1 MTDDQIPGHS
11 EENEAPGISRAEI
24 RNARADS
31 KRNTRLIVAGVGA
44 VIVVALTAVGVF
56 LFSSGEEKPA
66 PTTTTT
72 TSTTTSTTT
81 TIPAEPTAVMALT
94 GMPVNAEDPDVA
106 AKLMTPALTVKIDNA
121 PEAHPQVG
129 IQDADV
135 VVEVM
140 VEGISRYIAVFQS
153 HVPDEVGPVRSA
165 RTSDPDIL
173 AMFGKPVFAWS
184 GGNKNVM
191 KVINNTEWIV
201 NASHDKRQGDY
212 FRERTRKAPHNLIIR
227 AQNLLAATASSGI
240 PPQQLF
246 TYRPLGEES
255 PGAPVGG
262 FDVSIGKAVS
272 SFRWDPETSKWVKL
286 TNGEPQSA
294 ANGSPIA
301 ATNVVVAQ
309 TEYRQ
314 SPADR
319 RSPEA
324 ETIGEG
330 AAWVFTGGKMILGR
344 WSRASRE
351 APWSLVDEAGTPVA
365 LTPGNTWVLLPA
377 PPQAPRTF

>member
-1 MTDDQIPGHS
+1 MSDDQAPES
-11 EENEAPGISRAEI
+11 EEDQAPSISRAEI

-31 KRNTRLIVAGVGA
+31 KRNTKLIVGGVGA
-44 VIVVALTAVGVF
+44 AIAVVLVAVGIF
-56 LFSSGEEKPA
+56 MFSKEEEKPVV
-66 PTTTTT
+66 TTTTT

-81 TIPAEPTAVMALT
+81 TIPEEPTAVMALT

-106 AKLMTPALTVKIDNA
+106 AKLATPALAVKIDNA
-121 PEAHPQVG
+121 PEAQPQVG

-173 AMFGKPVFAWS
+173 AMFVKPVFAWS

-191 KVINNTEWIV
+191 KVIAGTDWIV
-201 NASHDKRQGDY
+201 NASHDKQQGDY
-212 FRERTRKAPHNLIIR
+212 FRASNKKAPHNLIIR

-240 PPQQLF
+240 APKQLF
-246 TYRPLGEES
+246 TYRPIGEES
-255 PGAPVGG
+255 PGTPVGG
-262 FDVSIGKAVS
+262 FDVSIGSALS
-272 SFRWDPETSKWVKL
+272 AFRWDPETSKWIKL

-294 ANGSPIA
+294 ANGSPMA

-309 TEYRQ
+309 TQYKP
-314 SPADR
+314 SAADR

-324 ETIGEG
+324 ESIGEG
-330 AAWVFTGGKMILGR
+330 AAWVFTGGKMIPGR

-351 APWSLVDEAGTPVA
+351 EPWSLVDEAGAPIS

-377 PPQAPRTF
+377 PPHAPRTF